1 MQQASPTEVQTAVQ
15 ASVVAQAPSTDL
27 SSQPEKGQ
35 DEQRSQPQA
44 DNAAPQEVGEENPS
58 ADFSAR
64 ASANEAA
71 RPKKDSPAPVADRD
85 SVAPDAEISEIDG
98 KIPAF
103 SESNATPSPT
113 TLSATTPAHVA
124 HANTRTVAVSEKLQ
138 PLQADAKQVGAAETT
153 SAATVAAN
161 TELTEA
167 LAKVRAAFEPAAAP
181 QRVSNPTIPAMSS
194 VAALLTQ
201 NLIHGIAQG
210 AGSGAA
216 SSASEHAIRSASAP
230 GTTATNNMMTAVGNT
245 SPLRNPGSSEA
256 RASRSLPPA
265 VASRAF
271 ERVEQTLKEVARSKD
286 GKSISLLLNPS
297 ELGQVKVDVTLREGT
312 LHARLAAENPQVAQ
326 LLRER
331 AQDLQVML
339 RKLGLD
345 VDNISVAVQGD
356 GQSFGQLNENL
367 GGKNWQGSGENGRT
381 LSGGSLGSSVIS
393 HGGSEAVQSSSS
405 TLDHWVA

>member
-1 MQQASPTEVQTAVQ
+1 
-15 ASVVAQAPSTDL
+15 
-27 SSQPEKGQ
+27 
-35 DEQRSQPQA
+35 
-44 DNAAPQEVGEENPS
+44 
-58 ADFSAR
+58 
-64 ASANEAA
+64 
-71 RPKKDSPAPVADRD
+71 
-85 SVAPDAEISEIDG
+85 
-98 KIPAF
+98 
-103 SESNATPSPT
+103 
-113 TLSATTPAHVA
+113 
-124 HANTRTVAVSEKLQ
+124 
-138 PLQADAKQVGAAETT
+138 
-153 SAATVAAN
+153 
-161 TELTEA
+161 
-167 LAKVRAAFEPAAAP
+167 
-181 QRVSNPTIPAMSS
+181 MSS

-265 VASRAF
+265 VTSRAF

-312 LHARLAAENPQVAQ
+312 ILARLAAENPQVAQ